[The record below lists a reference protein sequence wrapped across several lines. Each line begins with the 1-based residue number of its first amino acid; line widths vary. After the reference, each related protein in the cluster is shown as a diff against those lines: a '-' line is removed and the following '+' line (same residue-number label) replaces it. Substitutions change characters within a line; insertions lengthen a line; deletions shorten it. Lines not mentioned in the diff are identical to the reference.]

1 MDREDK
7 LLWKIYAFILS
18 TSLLVLALVIYNEW
32 QQLKQENYH
41 YLSTI
46 NQTNSKAIHGELDNI
61 TSLLHILGEQLLHK
75 LEHGQENAAQALLDT
90 LLAENTQLVGFGL
103 AMPDGE
109 LALTSSNL
117 AMGDNPVNLLEQP
130 GSAESFRKTLESDGL
145 QVGRSYFFTALNRWV
160 IPLRYALRDD
170 SGTVKAVMNTGVDL
184 DSPNNVWNTQNHH
197 STMKFIIIR
206 EDYYVQFINNNTP
219 FINRYLQNH
228 SEQNARAGEHPE
240 FLQPFSPDYVAGFT
254 RLLKQQTG
262 ISLENLKQLQETV
275 EMTALNLEHKPVFIS
290 IQFDPEY
297 RFFSVV
303 YDYLSSL
310 TASLLERIG
319 PLVAIVLL
327 FNLIL
332 FGLFHHLA
340 HSNKRQRAAL
350 SHQAHYDA
358 LTGLPNRHYLYE
370 EFSNWISTC
379 SRGFSVLFLDLD
391 NFKDIND
398 THGHHIGDRVLK
410 QVSERI
416 QANTPAPATAIR
428 QGGDEFILFYPG
440 KSPEAVKSYAA
451 RLMDKIREPLQLDE
465 MEFSI
470 TSSIGIVQSP
480 QHGSDL
486 DELLS
491 KADMAM
497 YHAKRHRNRLTVFD
511 DDFELANRRR
521 VELEKEL
528 RLACQRE
535 EFFLVYQPK
544 ICARRGHVS
553 GVEALLRWKN
563 PDLGMVSPGEF
574 IPIAESIGIISEL
587 SEFVFQQSL
596 SDLPK
601 MLECLPELTISI
613 NLSPELLAE
622 GQLADTI
629 LRHIEQHD
637 CAPQRVMLEVTES
650 LFIDN
655 ITQAK
660 SELQRLREAE
670 VKISLDDFGTG
681 YSSLSLLTSLPI
693 DELKIDASF
702 VRDILVDQ
710 KDRHLIE
717 NIITIGH
724 NLGLITL
731 AEGVETQ
738 EQAELLTQLQCD
750 RFQGFYFARPMP
762 LDELLNTIQSA

>member
-103 AMPDGE
+103 ALPTGE
-109 LALTSSNL
+109 LVLSSNNL
-117 AMGDNPVNLLEQP
+117 AKSGKPINLLEQP
-130 GSAESFRKTLESDGL
+130 GSAQSFRKALESDGL
-145 QVGRSYFFTALNRWV
+145 QVGRSYFFAALNAWI
-160 IPLRYALRDD
+160 IPLRYALRDS
-170 SGTVKAVMNTGVDL
+170 SGEVRAVMTTGVDL
-184 DSPNNVWNTQNHH
+184 ESPDNVWNSQNPGG
-197 STMKFIIIR
+197 MVQFIVVR
-206 EDYYVQFINNNTP
+206 DDYYVQYINDNSV
-219 FINRYLQNH
+219 FVKLYLENQGD
-228 SEQNARAGEHPE
+228 SQARAAEHPE
-240 FLQPFSPDYVAGFT
+240 FLQPYPPQFVASFT
-254 RLLKQQTG
+254 RLLQQQTG
-262 ISLENLKQLQETV
+262 MSLDELKQSGNTI
-275 EMTALNLEHKPVFIS
+275 EMTALNLEQKPVFIS
-290 IQFDPEY
+290 VRFDPEY
-297 RFFSVV
+297 RYFSIV
-303 YDYLSSL
+303 YDFKSKLVA
-310 TASLLERIG
+310 TLLERIG
-319 PLVAIVLL
+319 PLALIVML
-327 FNLIL
+327 FNFVL

-340 HSNKRQRAAL
+340 HSNQRQRAAL

-379 SRGFSVLFLDLD
+379 SQGFSVLFLDLD

-440 KSPEAVKSYAA
+440 KSTESVKTYAA
-451 RLMDKIREPLQLDE
+451 RLIKKIRAPLQLDE
-465 MEFSI
+465 LEFSI

-480 QHGSDL
+480 KHGIDL

-544 ICARRGHVS
+544 ICARRGHVT

-574 IPIAESIGIISEL
+574 IPIAESIGIITEL

-596 SDLPK
+596 TDLPK
-601 MLECLPELTISI
+601 MLECLPELTVSI

-622 GQLADTI
+622 GQLSDTI

-660 SELQRLREAE
+660 SELQRLREAA

-717 NIITIGH
+717 NIISIGH

-731 AEGVETQ
+731 AEGVETR

-762 LDELLNTIQSA
+762 LDELLNTIQAA